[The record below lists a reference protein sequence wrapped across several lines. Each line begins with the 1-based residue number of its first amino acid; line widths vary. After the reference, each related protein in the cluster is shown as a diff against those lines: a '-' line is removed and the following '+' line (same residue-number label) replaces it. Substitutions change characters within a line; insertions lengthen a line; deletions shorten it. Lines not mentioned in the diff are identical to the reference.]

1 MALRTVPIP
10 NMGRKIKEYDLKTG
24 ETFKVG
30 ALVIL
35 DTNEIAVAGA
45 DAVAAIMG
53 FAVSDAAGIADTT
66 YGGGGTRDFDTTKV
80 LVAIGGSGRTFLL
93 QGDNAPVK
101 TDIGVDYGL
110 TIDSDGILYVDGT
123 DTTNVAVNVIDI
135 DTVRNLYEVTF
146 LTSVLSPATGA

>member
-1 MALRTVPIP
+1 MALRMVPIP
-10 NMGRKIKEYDLKTG
+10 NMGRKIKEYDLKAG

-30 ALVIL
+30 ALVLL
-35 DTNEIAVAGA
+35 DTNEIAIAGA
-45 DAVAAIMG
+45 DAVADLMG
-53 FAVSDAAGIADTT
+53 FAVSDAAGIADSS

-93 QGDNAPVK
+93 QGDNDPAK

-110 TIDSDGILYVDGT
+110 TVDSDGIFYVDGT
-123 DTTNVAVNVIDI
+123 DTTNVVVNVIDV
-135 DTVRNLYEVTF
+135 DLDRLLYEVTF